1 MIGKEATTITYQF
14 HQVGNVLISEGRRD
28 ERGEVKVRARVLHDV
43 LNLGFGQGKEV
54 IAHIEIRQVFTLVL
68 TYYLLNEFFRF
79 ANLEFGEHRI
89 FNILVLII
97 KAFD

>member
-1 MIGKEATTITYQF
+1 LDLSLSK
-14 HQVGNVLISEGRRD
+14 
-28 ERGEVKVRARVLHDV
+28 
-43 LNLGFGQGKEV
+43 GQEV
-54 IAHIEIRQVFTLVL
+54 IAHIEIRQIFTFVL
-68 TYYLLNEFFRF
+68 AYHLLNEFFRF